1 MLILIGVI
9 VDIVKFIYRKCKE
22 AKKWNQVQDVK
33 WMPQQDGNQ
42 SLMKLRDINESNQFD
57 EEESVRK
64 EIKNKQTDYTIQTQ

>member
-1 MLILIGVI
+1 
-9 VDIVKFIYRKCKE
+9 
-22 AKKWNQVQDVK
+22 
-33 WMPQQDGNQ
+33 MPQQDGNQ